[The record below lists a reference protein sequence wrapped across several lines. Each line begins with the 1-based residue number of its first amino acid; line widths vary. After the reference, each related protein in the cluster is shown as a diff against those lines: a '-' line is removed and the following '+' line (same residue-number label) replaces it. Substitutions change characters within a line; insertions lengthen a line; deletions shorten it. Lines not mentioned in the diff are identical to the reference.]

1 MPDTQYTRPAEP
13 LLGTSPAIR
22 RVVEQLNRAAL
33 TNVPVLLTGE
43 SGTGK
48 EMSAKLVH
56 GLSARRDG
64 SFIKIN
70 CPSVPHEIFES
81 KLFGTRSAADAPTAS
96 STEVSTEPHCGT
108 LFLDEIAELD
118 LPLQS
123 HLLRALNGFP
133 PTRFGTPDGTPAEVR
148 LVCATNHNLEADVAA
163 GRLRIDLFHRVN
175 VLRIEMP
182 ALRDRISDVRILME
196 HFIRKYGEMF
206 SRNSPP
212 LRDTFLRLLEC
223 YHWPG
228 NVRELENMAKRY
240 VLLGGEEHLVPVLR
254 SVKNTQGPA
263 VDLVTP
269 LRVQTRRAVQHLE
282 RSVILSALQS
292 NAWNRTKTAHSLGIS
307 YRVLLHKIKEVGL
320 PSVRTST
327 TSDEDYSAQKREEG
341 LCP

>member
-1 MPDTQYTRPAEP
+1 MPDTQQMRPAEP

-22 RVVEQLNRAAL
+22 RVVEQLKRAAL
-33 TNVPVLLTGE
+33 TDVPVLLTGE

-48 EMSAKLVH
+48 EMSAQIVH
-56 GLSARRDG
+56 GLSARRNG
-64 SFIKIN
+64 SFIRIN
-70 CPSVPHEIFES
+70 CPSVPLEIFES
-81 KLFGTRSAADAPTAS
+81 KLFGARPAADKPATP
-96 STEVSTEPHCGT
+96 STGPCTEPYCGT

-133 PTRFGTPDGTPAEVR
+133 PTRFGTPDGTHAEVR
-148 LVCATNHNLEADVAA
+148 LVCATNHNLEDDVAA
-163 GRLRIDLFHRVN
+163 GKLRIDLFHRVD

-182 ALRDRISDVRILME
+182 ALRDRIADVRILME
-196 HFIRKYGEMF
+196 HFVRTYGERF
-206 SRNSPP
+206 SRNPPP
-212 LRDTFLRLLEC
+212 LRAAFLKLLEC

-254 SVKNTQGPA
+254 GIANAPAPA

-282 RSVILSALQS
+282 RNVILNALQS
-292 NAWNRTKTAHSLGIS
+292 NAWNRTRTARSLGIS

-327 TSDEDYSAQKREEG
+327 TSADDYAVQDREEG